1 MSDTLDN
8 GVDSSA
14 NSGANSSA
22 NSGANNSADNGTTG
36 PLSGLRIVEFAG
48 IGPAPFAGLV
58 LADFGAEVTVV
69 ERLGGETRLGGGA
82 ALNRG
87 KTVVQADL
95 KTPAG
100 LAGVRELVAGADAL
114 IEGFRPGVME
124 RLGLGPDTLLAAH
137 PRLVYARLTGWGQ
150 TGPLAQRA
158 GHDINYAALS
168 GLMPFAARSG
178 QAPTLPA
185 TLLGDIGGGALTM
198 LFGLMCA
205 LWESRR
211 SGRGQVVDAAM
222 VDGVGYMGTLIQ
234 ALRAGGHWDDDP
246 SRNLFLHRSH
256 VYDCFECA
264 DGRWLSLGAIEAP
277 FRQALMARLGLPTPP
292 LPPSQDDPTQWPALR
307 EAVAARIRQESLAH
321 WVAIFEGSDA
331 CVAPVLTAAEAPLHP
346 HQQARRN
353 FFMQEGLAWPMP
365 APKLSRTP
373 ARPGSPVAAPHRQQ
387 ELFDPD
393 DIRPE

>member
-1 MSDTLDN
+1 MNDTTDQ
-8 GVDSSA
+8 
-14 NSGANSSA
+14 GAR
-22 NSGANNSADNGTTG
+22 G

-48 IGPAPFAGLV
+48 IGPAPFAGLA

-69 ERLGGETRLGGGA
+69 ERPGGETRLGGGA

-95 KTPAG
+95 KSPAG
-100 LAGVRELVAGADAL
+100 LARVRELVAGADAL

-137 PRLVYARLTGWGQ
+137 PKLVYARLTGWGQ
-150 TGPLAQRA
+150 DGPLAQRA
-158 GHDINYAALS
+158 GHDINYVSLS
-168 GLMPFAARSG
+168 GLMPFAARPG
-178 QAPTLPA
+178 QPPALPA

-211 SGRGQVVDAAM
+211 SGRGQVVDAAI

-234 ALRAGGHWDDDP
+234 ALRAGGRWDDDP
-246 SRNLFLHRSH
+246 TRNLFLHRSH
-256 VYDCFECA
+256 FYDCFECA

-277 FRQALMARLGLPTPP
+277 FQQALMERLDLAQGASAAARPE
-292 LPPSQDDPTQWPALR
+292 DDCAQWPILR
-307 EAVAARIRQESLAH
+307 DAVAARIRQEPLAH
-321 WVAIFEGSDA
+321 WVAVFEGSDA

-346 HQQARRN
+346 HHQARRN
-353 FFMQEGLAWPMP
+353 FFMQDGIAWPMP
-365 APKLSRTP
+365 APKLLRTP
-373 ARPGSPVAAPHRQQ
+373 ARPGAAARASDIRE
-387 ELFDPD
+387 ELSGPD
-393 DIRPE
+393 DIRPDVTRGD

>member
-1 MSDTLDN
+1 MSDSTEN
-8 GVDSSA
+8 GAS
-14 NSGANSSA
+14 
-22 NSGANNSADNGTTG
+22 G
-36 PLSGLRIVEFAG
+36 PLNGLRILEFAG

-69 ERLGGETRLGGGA
+69 ERPGGETRLGGGA

-87 KTVVQADL
+87 KVVVQADL
-95 KTPAG
+95 KSPAD
-100 LAGVRELVAGADAL
+100 LARIRELVAGSDAL

-137 PRLVYARLTGWGQ
+137 PTLVYARLTGWGQ
-150 TGPLAQRA
+150 TGPLARNA
-158 GHDINYAALS
+158 GHDINYVALS
-168 GLMPFAARSG
+168 GLMPFAARPG
-178 QAPTLPA
+178 QPPALPA

-211 SGRGQVVDAAM
+211 SGRGQVVDAAI

-234 ALRAGGHWDDDP
+234 ALRAGGRWDEDP

-256 VYDCFECA
+256 FYDCFECA
-264 DGRWLSLGAIEAP
+264 DGRWLSLGAIEAS
-277 FRQALMARLGLPTPP
+277 FQQELMERLGLPVE
-292 LPPSQDDPTQWPALR
+292 SQHDPAQWPVLR
-307 EAVAARIRQESLAH
+307 EAVAARILQEPLAH
-321 WVAIFEGSDA
+321 WVGVFDGSDA
-331 CVAPVLTAAEAPLHP
+331 CVAPVLTAAEAPQHP

-353 FFMQEGLAWPMP
+353 FFMQDGMAWPMP

-373 ARPGSPVAAPHRQQ
+373 ARPGPQAITNHLQR
-387 ELFDPD
+387 ELFAPD
-393 DIRPE
+393 DIRPK

>member
-1 MSDTLDN
+1 MDDTTDP
-8 GVDSSA
+8 
-14 NSGANSSA
+14 
-22 NSGANNSADNGTTG
+22 GTSG
-36 PLSGLRIVEFAG
+36 PLSGLKILEFAG
-48 IGPAPFAGLV
+48 IGPAPFAGLA

-69 ERLGGETRLGGGA
+69 ERPGGETRLGGGA

-95 KTPAG
+95 KSAAG
-100 LAGVRELVAGADAL
+100 LARVRDLVAGADAL

-137 PRLVYARLTGWGQ
+137 PKLVYARLTGWGQ
-150 TGPLAQRA
+150 HGPLAQRA
-158 GHDINYAALS
+158 GHDINYVALS
-168 GLMPFAARSG
+168 GLMPFAARQG

-211 SGRGQVVDAAM
+211 SGRGQVVDAAI
-222 VDGVGYMGTLIQ
+222 VDGVSYMGTLIQ
-234 ALRAGGHWDDDP
+234 ALRAGGRWDDDP

-256 VYDCFECA
+256 FYDCFECA

-277 FRQALMARLGLPTPP
+277 FQQALMERLGLAAEGSSSAST
-292 LPPSQDDPTQWPALR
+292 SEDDPSRWPSLR
-307 EAVAARIRQESLAH
+307 DAVAARIRQEPLAH
-321 WVAIFEGSDA
+321 WAAVFEGSDA

-346 HQQARRN
+346 HHQARRN
-353 FFMQEGLAWPMP
+353 FFMQDGIAWPMP

-373 ARPGSPVAAPHRQQ
+373 ARPGPSALPDDFRE
-387 ELFDPD
+387 ELSGPD
-393 DIRPE
+393 DIRPR

>member
-1 MSDTLDN
+1 MSDTLD
-8 GVDSSA
+8 A
-14 NSGANSSA
+14 GAS
-22 NSGANNSADNGTTG
+22 G
-36 PLSGLRIVEFAG
+36 PLSGLRILEFAG
-48 IGPAPFAGLV
+48 IGPAPFAGLM

-69 ERLGGETRLGGGA
+69 ERPGGETRLGGGP

-95 KTPAG
+95 KSPAG
-100 LAGVRELVAGADAL
+100 LARVRDLVARSDAL
-114 IEGFRPGVME
+114 IEGFCPGVME

-137 PRLVYARLTGWGQ
+137 PTLVYARLTGWGQ
-150 TGPLAQRA
+150 TGPMAHSA
-158 GHDINYAALS
+158 GHDINYVALS
-168 GLMPFAARSG
+168 GLMPFAARPG
-178 QAPTLPA
+178 QPPALPA

-211 SGRGQVVDAAM
+211 SGRGQVVDAAIL
-222 VDGVGYMGTLIQ
+222 DGVGYMGTLIQ
-234 ALRAGGHWDDDP
+234 ALRAGGRWDDDP

-256 VYDCFECA
+256 FYDCFECA

-277 FRQALMARLGLPTPP
+277 FQQELMARLDLPAPP
-292 LPPSQDDPTQWPALR
+292 QDDPAAWPALR
-307 EAVAARIRQESLAH
+307 DAVAARLRQEPLAH
-321 WVAIFEGSDA
+321 WAAVFEGTDA
-331 CVAPVLTAAEAPLHP
+331 CAAPVLTAAEAPLHP

-353 FFMQEGLAWPMP
+353 FFMQDGQAWPMP

-373 ARPGSPVAAPHRQQ
+373 ARPGPSTIGNDIQQ
-387 ELFDPD
+387 ELSRPD

>member
-1 MSDTLDN
+1 MAHTTD
-8 GVDSSA
+8 GG
-14 NSGANSSA
+14 SG
-22 NSGANNSADNGTTG
+22 G
-36 PLSGLRIVEFAG
+36 PLSGLKIVEFAG

-69 ERLGGETRLGGGA
+69 ERPGGETRLGGGP

-87 KTVVQADL
+87 KKVVQEDL
-95 KTPAG
+95 KSPAG
-100 LAGVRELVAGADAL
+100 LARVRDLVAGADAL

-158 GHDINYAALS
+158 GHDINYVALS
-168 GLMPFAARSG
+168 GLMPYAARPG
-178 QAPTLPA
+178 QAPAVPA
-185 TLLGDIGGGALTM
+185 TLLGDVGGGAMTM

-211 SGRGQVVDAAM
+211 SGRGQVVDAAI

-234 ALRAGGHWDDDP
+234 ALKSDGRWDEDD
-246 SRNLFLHRSH
+246 SRNLFRHRSH
-256 VYDCFECA
+256 FYDVFECA
-264 DGRWLSLGAIEAP
+264 DGRWLSLGAIEGP
-277 FRQALMARLGLPTPP
+277 FRKELMSRLALPSPP
-292 LPPSQDDPTQWPALR
+292 EDDPALWPSLR
-307 EAVAARIRQESLAH
+307 EAVAGRIRQRPLAH
-321 WVAIFEGSDA
+321 WVAVFEDSDA
-331 CVAPVLTAAEAPLHP
+331 CVAPVLNAAEAPLHP

-353 FFMQEGLAWPMP
+353 FFSQEGQAWPMP

-373 ARPGSPVAAPHRQQ
+373 AKPGPPAISRGIQPRDSDQ
-387 ELFDPD
+387 D
-393 DIRPE
+393 DIRSE

>member
-1 MSDTLDN
+1 MNDTTDP
-8 GVDSSA
+8 
-14 NSGANSSA
+14 GAS
-22 NSGANNSADNGTTG
+22 G

-69 ERLGGETRLGGGA
+69 ERPGGETRLGGGA
-82 ALNRG
+82 TLNRG

-95 KTPAG
+95 KSTAG
-100 LAGVRELVAGADAL
+100 LARVREIVAGADAL

-124 RLGLGPDTLLAAH
+124 RLGLGPDTLLAAY

-150 TGPLAQRA
+150 TGPMAQRS
-158 GHDINYAALS
+158 GHDINYVALS
-168 GLMPFAARSG
+168 GLMPFAARPG
-178 QAPTLPA
+178 QAPALPA

-205 LWESRR
+205 LWEARQ
-211 SGRGQVVDAAM
+211 SGRGQVVDAAI

-234 ALRAGGHWDDDP
+234 ALRAGGRWDDDP

-256 VYDCFECA
+256 FYDCFECA

-277 FRQALMARLGLPTPP
+277 FQQQLMARLGLPAASP
-292 LPPSQDDPTQWPALR
+292 DDPAHWPALR
-307 EAVAARIRQESLAH
+307 EAVAARILQEPLAH
-321 WVAIFEGSDA
+321 WVAAFEGSDA
-331 CVAPVLTAAEAPLHP
+331 CVAPVLTAAEAPLHT

-353 FFMQEGLAWPMP
+353 FFMQDGLVWPMP

-373 ARPGSPVAAPHRQQ
+373 ARPGRPVTENDLPQ
-387 ELFDPD
+387 ELFGAD
-393 DIRPE
+393 DIRPR

>member
-1 MSDTLDN
+1 MSDTLDDGAN
-8 GVDSSA
+8 DSA
-14 NSGANSSA
+14 NN
-22 NSGANNSADNGTTG
+22 GANNGASG

-58 LADFGAEVTVV
+58 LADFGADVTVV
-69 ERLGGETRLGGGA
+69 ERPGGETRLGGGA

-87 KTVVQADL
+87 KTIVQADL
-95 KTPAG
+95 KSPAG
-100 LAGVRELVAGADAL
+100 LARVRELVAGADAL

-137 PRLVYARLTGWGQ
+137 PTLVYARLTGWGQ

-158 GHDINYAALS
+158 GHDINYVALS
-168 GLMPFAARSG
+168 GLMPFSARSG

-211 SGRGQVVDAAM
+211 SGRGQVVDAAI

-234 ALRAGGHWDDDP
+234 ALRAGGRWDDDP

-256 VYDCFECA
+256 FYDCFECA

-277 FRQALMARLGLPTPP
+277 FRQELMARLGLVTTPP
-292 LPPSQDDPTQWPALR
+292 LPPSPDDPLQWPALR
-307 EAVAARIRQESLAH
+307 DAVAARIRQESLAH
-321 WVAIFEGSDA
+321 WVALFEGSDA

-346 HQQARRN
+346 QQQARRN
-353 FFMQEGLAWPMP
+353 FFMQDGLAWPMP

-373 ARPGSPVAAPHRQQ
+373 ARPGSPVAATQRQQ
-387 ELFDPD
+387 ELFDSD

>member
-1 MSDTLDN
+1 MNDTTDP
-8 GVDSSA
+8 
-14 NSGANSSA
+14 GAS
-22 NSGANNSADNGTTG
+22 G

-58 LADFGAEVTVV
+58 LADFGADVTVV
-69 ERLGGETRLGGGA
+69 ERPGGETRLGGGA
-82 ALNRG
+82 ALHRG

-95 KTPAG
+95 KSPAG
-100 LAGVRELVAGADAL
+100 LARVREIVAGADAL

-124 RLGLGPDTLLAAH
+124 RLGLGPDTLLAAY

-150 TGPLAQRA
+150 TGPMAQRA
-158 GHDINYAALS
+158 GHDINYVALS
-168 GLMPFAARSG
+168 GLMPFAARPG
-178 QAPTLPA
+178 QAPALPA

-205 LWESRR
+205 LWESRL
-211 SGRGQVVDAAM
+211 SGRGQVVDAAI

-234 ALRAGGHWDDDP
+234 ALRAGGRWDDDP

-256 VYDCFECA
+256 FYDCFECA

-277 FRQALMARLGLPTPP
+277 FQQKLMARLGLPAT
-292 LPPSQDDPTQWPALR
+292 SQDDPAHWPALR
-307 EAVAARIRQESLAH
+307 EAVAARILQEPLAH
-321 WVAIFEGSDA
+321 WVAAFEGSDA
-331 CVAPVLTAAEAPLHP
+331 CVAPVLTAAEAPLHA

-353 FFMQEGLAWPMP
+353 FFMQDGLAWPMP

-373 ARPGSPVAAPHRQQ
+373 ARPGPPVPENDLPQ
-387 ELFDPD
+387 ELFGAD
-393 DIRPE
+393 DIRPR

>member
-8 GVDSSA
+8 GPK
-14 NSGANSSA
+14 
-22 NSGANNSADNGTTG
+22 G
-36 PLSGLRIVEFAG
+36 PLSGLRIVELAG

-69 ERLGGETRLGGGA
+69 ERPGGETRLGGGA

-87 KTVVQADL
+87 KIVVQADL
-95 KTPAG
+95 KSPAG
-100 LAGVRELVAGADAL
+100 LARVRELIAGADAL

-137 PRLVYARLTGWGQ
+137 PKLVYARLTGWGQ
-150 TGPLAQRA
+150 SGPLAQRA
-158 GHDINYAALS
+158 GHDINYVALS
-168 GLMPFAARSG
+168 GLMPFSARAG
-178 QAPTLPA
+178 QPPTLPA
-185 TLLGDIGGGALTM
+185 TLLGDIGGGAMTM

-211 SGRGQVVDAAM
+211 SGRGQVVDAAI

-234 ALRAGGHWDDDP
+234 ALRAGGRWDDEP
-246 SRNLFLHRSH
+246 SRNLFLHSAH
-256 VYDCFECA
+256 FYDCFECA

-277 FRQALMARLGLPTPP
+277 FQQELMARLGLPSPSP
-292 LPPSQDDPTQWPALR
+292 LQDDPVHWPALR
-307 EAVAARIRQESLAH
+307 DAVAARIRQESLAH
-321 WVAIFEGSDA
+321 WVAVFEGSDA

-353 FFMQEGLAWPMP
+353 FFMQDGLAWPMP

-373 ARPGSPVAAPHRQQ
+373 ARPGSPVAASDRQQ
-387 ELFDPD
+387 ELFESD